1 MKRNNNKKKKNPK
14 NQILLSLDQANFFLM
29 VKTAVIKSIEAYTH
43 LFSNFIILATVLS
56 ESGCR
61 LSTANANSLQAKLV
75 QLDCF
80 STVKSK
86 ERVRFPGFALSG
98 TKSVQI
104 SVKTQKALAPNCN
117 HLLRYC
123 LRFNSD
129 VLHSNQ
135 EGKTESRTKWSLS
148 LRSHNLVYDSTLYLS

>member
-1 MKRNNNKKKKNPK
+1 M
-14 NQILLSLDQANFFLM
+14 
-29 VKTAVIKSIEAYTH
+29 
-43 LFSNFIILATVLS
+43 
-56 ESGCR
+56 
-61 LSTANANSLQAKLV
+61 V

-123 LRFNSD
+123 LGFNSD

-135 EGKTESRTKWSLS
+135 VPDKMVSLLAHTIWSMTLLYTFLLDVSRECVSMGAVATP
-148 LRSHNLVYDSTLYLS
+148 RNTMNLQIFGTSTFAPADFEAFSAMGTHLF